1 MSMKSVKTRRSEDEM
16 SNAIKFRAWSPSAR
30 EMIHF
35 GNPIVIADGTDRYG
49 MFLKSMEGKV
59 FIGGEH
65 KLMQYTGVEDRREI
79 EIYEGDIIKVIRDDC
94 EGEYLTT
101 VAYMGGAFMVDIH
114 GEDYDE
120 TAVGWAIEIWDN
132 NGDKWGVIGNIY
144 EHEELLK

>member
-1 MSMKSVKTRRSEDEM
+1 M

-65 KLMQYTGVEDRREI
+65 KLMQYTGLKD
-79 EIYEGDIIKVIRDDC
+79 KNS
-94 EGEYLTT
+94 
-101 VAYMGGAFMVDIH
+101 VDIFDGDAADGSYINPMT
-114 GEDYDE
+114 GETIKRIYSVVFE
-120 TAVGWAIEIWDN
+120 
-132 NGDKWGVIGNIY
+132 NGCYVAKLIGKSPYGDTQLYFVNEKCEVIGNIY
-144 EHEELLK
+144 ENPELLEVEK